1 VSRVVPDSAAGQDV
15 SVYEQNPAA
24 AKRTSRRLDEH
35 GRRLERFSNQPTRY
49 ARRLSGGYPRVG
61 ARPSAR
67 DPTAALGGPYLSLP
81 GGPQLLLLHHR
92 PIPSCR
98 HEFCDHGRDRRSHR
112 RRSAVSACIS
122 NPRRDT
128 SPRHGKKAARS
139 ITALPPRPAH
149 LLAVWS
155 QRLRVHGW
163 APRTRLLLGLLLP
176 GSSSER
182 SL

>member
-1 VSRVVPDSAAGQDV
+1 MSGTSPAVGRRER
-15 SVYEQNPAA
+15 YEQLPAT
-24 AKRTSRRLDEH
+24 AKRASRRLDEH

-81 GGPQLLLLHHR
+81 GGPRLLLHHR

-98 HEFCDHGRDRRSHR
+98 HEFRDHGRDRRSHR
-112 RRSAVSACIS
+112 CGSAVGACVS
-122 NPRRDT
+122 YPRRDT